1 MADRPDHDL
10 ADRLDE
16 LANDRRW
23 DCWQMHEVLDTPVAE
38 YDPSAACC
46 DAAEGYHSLRAA
58 AARLRQLTD
67 DNERLRELAGFLID
81 ACATH
86 RIDVPINSSL
96 LDLAADIAGGGV
108 AAAVGDSE
116 EGRDEG

>member
-10 ADRLDE
+10 ADRPTELLAELLHHRATQNAIVRSYGIMPSSRAEDDDLD
-16 LANDRRW
+16 
-23 DCWQMHEVLDTPVAE
+23 
-38 YDPSAACC
+38 
-46 DAAEGYHSLRAA
+46 RAA

-96 LDLAADIAGGGV
+96 LDLAADIWCRRRLSVTPRRAEMSSDYCV
-108 AAAVGDSE
+108 HE
-116 EGRDEG
+116 